1 MTLQLLTATGCR
13 PAAWALCERWMARQ
27 TYAGAVRWVIV
38 DDGVEPQPVTFG
50 RPGWDVIIIRPSPRW
65 EPGQNTQASNLIAG
79 LTAVTGADPLIV
91 IEDDDWYAPDYLE
104 WVADQFA
111 THRVHM
117 VGESFARYYH
127 VGRAVGRQLDN
138 RRHASLCSTAT
149 CGPGTAV
156 FRRVV
161 GRRKKFIDLELWR
174 SFQGLRRLV
183 RGARVCGIK
192 GMPGRDGIGAGHSDS
207 FHGRADPHGD
217 LLREWVCGDAEAY
230 LHGN

>member
-1 MTLQLLTATGCR
+1 
-13 PAAWALCERWMARQ
+13 MARQ
-27 TYAGAVRWVIV
+27 THAGAVRWVIV

-65 EPGQNTQASNLIAG
+65 EPGEHAGPQSIAG

-111 THRVHM
+111 THPRTHGGIV
-117 VGESFARYYH
+117 
-127 VGRAVGRQLDN
+127 RAVLPRRTRSGPAVDN

-161 GRRKKFIDLELWR
+161 GRRKKSSSI
-174 SFQGLRRLV
+174 
-183 RGARVCGIK
+183 
-192 GMPGRDGIGAGHSDS
+192 
-207 FHGRADPHGD
+207 
-217 LLREWVCGDAEAY
+217 
-230 LHGN
+230 